1 MARVLEDLQKNSINA
16 EVLDKFHSSKYLF
29 KDFEKEVEK
38 RRIKEDKLLQE
49 KKAQEEAKNAPKTV
63 APQISNLRELKPK
76 PALIANQ
83 LGSGV
88 NLFDV
93 KTFQAEESFDHLK
106 VVPIVDEEALKR
118 QDISQHIKVHDKY
131 TLENPFQGTI
141 QEFIEG
147 NALSNVEDYIDE
159 DRDIYLKEF
168 LNIES
173 DILVK
178 INQYD
183 NLNPKLKPSVID
195 RRADIVEL
203 KNKLPVTLK
212 EYEIMESVIN
222 NLVTIVCGATGSG
235 KSTQIPQ
242 FLYET
247 GFCQDGLVGITQP
260 RRLAAIS
267 LAQRV
272 AEEMSSQVG
281 DKVGYQVRFE
291 ASKFTE
297 ETKIKF
303 MTDGILLNEMMS
315 DFLLTKYSV
324 IVLDEAHERKINTDL
339 LIGLLSRVIR
349 IRAKLSLRERE
360 ASEKAAFNSPS
371 TTQTGTAG
379 TTKFKM
385 NPLRIIIMSATLR
398 TSDFTNNK
406 YLFPEEKINTIEVEA
421 RMFPVK
427 VIHERETKPDY
438 VEECI
443 EKIVKIHTQLPP
455 GGLLVFL
462 TGEEEIRY
470 VVSEVRGRLEEAK
483 RRGLMSERI
492 EEDMKPEDF
501 DLQSENEEYQG
512 DKMQEEKEE
521 APQDPDIDEKVAE
534 KQDEASTVNK
544 EKRANS
550 TNKGVVDFLVCPLY
564 TKLPLVEQQKIFKHS
579 SPEKRL
585 IVISTNVAETSL
597 TIPDV
602 KYVVDC
608 GKEKKKVYNAQMTL
622 GRFEIDWVS
631 QSSAKQREGR
641 AGRTCAG
648 YCYRLYS
655 QAVFNKFKEFSDPE
669 IVKEPLDSS
678 ILTLKTIGIQ
688 DIEKFPFVTRPS
700 DQNINQAV
708 DELKKVGALSEDSK
722 VTPLGSSLS
731 QLPIK
736 PRLGKMLLMARK
748 AKQTVL
754 GILMAA
760 ALSTEEI
767 FDTRDLKE
775 ELGNITMEEADQKDA
790 KRLKKSLL
798 AKHKSLYSAFVNERS
813 DLITEANIIGNFI
826 ATVMRTLKSQ
836 PDSFNLNAF
845 ILRFCRENKLLFK
858 SMRETY
864 SLILH
869 LLKIVDTMIVNE
881 NEKAEIK
888 TIFEQFKPVVAD
900 KNSIAFEII
909 VATMIDKIARRIK
922 YIEEGREKQAF
933 ETTEHSL
940 KVQVHPSSFVFSR
953 RPNFL
958 VYNEVIESSADK
970 IFLARVTEID
980 NLALLAKYDPCLEPK
995 IEKILDPTPLYA
1007 STSDTMMHYARC
1019 TFGPK
1024 LWEIDYFLTEFLDDA
1039 REKYSYFCYAL
1050 LQGKVL
1056 PGFKVLREKLTVKLA
1071 DKILQEPKA
1080 LQPLIAYLQSHRI
1093 ASRQAF
1099 LQDNK
1104 KSSGLKTAV
1113 AALVD
1118 EKYRPKVQSL
1128 WHKLVGAGAEN

>member
-1 MARVLEDLQKNSINA
+1 LLTKRKKSEKERVARVLEDLHNNSIKP
-16 EVLDKFHSSKYLF
+16 EVLDKFHSSKYLHT
-29 KDFEKEVEK
+29 DFDKELQRK
-38 RRIKEDKLLQE
+38 RIKEEKLQQG
-49 KKAQEEAKNAPKTV
+49 KKDLEEAQNKPKTPP
-63 APQISNLRELKPK
+63 PQISNLSELKEK
-76 PALIANQ
+76 PVLIANQ
-83 LGSGV
+83 LGQGV
-88 NLFDV
+88 NLFNV
-93 KTFQAEESFDHLK
+93 KTFQAEESFSHLK

-118 QDISQHIKVHDKY
+118 EEISQQIKVRDKY

-141 QEFIEG
+141 DEFLEG
-147 NALSNVEDYIDE
+147 NALSNVEDYVDE
-159 DRDIYLKEF
+159 DRDIYLKEY

-183 NLNPKLKPSVID
+183 NLSPKKKLSTIIRP
-195 RRADIVEL
+195 ADIVAV

-247 GFCQDGLVGITQP
+247 GFCSEGLVGVTQP

-272 AEEMSSQVG
+272 AEEMASKVG

-291 ASKFTE
+291 ASRFTDD
-297 ETKIKF
+297 TKIKF

-315 DFLLTKYSV
+315 DFLLTRYSV

-349 IRAKLSLRERE
+349 IRARLSLKERE
-360 ASEKAAFNSPS
+360 QAEKSGQLSPS
-371 TTQTGTAG
+371 TTQTGGQT
-379 TTKFKM
+379 TTKYRM
-385 NPLRIIIMSATLR
+385 YPLRLIIMSATLR
-398 TSDFTNNK
+398 TSDFTDNK

-443 EKIVKIHTQLPP
+443 EKIVKVHTQLPP

-483 RRGLMSERI
+483 RKGLMSERV
-492 EEDMKPEDF
+492 EEDMKEEEFELRSDAGDDEPE
-501 DLQSENEEYQG
+501 
-512 DKMQEEKEE
+512 KMDEE
-521 APQDPDIDEKVAE
+521 APKEVDMEEKVAE
-534 KQDEASTVNK
+534 KQGETNK
-544 EKRANS
+544 SEQPKRPKS
-550 TNKGVVDFLVCPLY
+550 ENKGVIDFIVYPLY
-564 TKLPLVEQQKIFKHS
+564 TKLPMAEQQKIFKHS
-579 SPEKRL
+579 SAEKRL

-597 TIPDV
+597 TIPDI
-602 KYVVDC
+602 KYVIDC

-655 QAVFNKFKEFSDPE
+655 QAVFNKFNEFSAPE
-669 IVKEPLDSS
+669 IEKEPLDSS

-688 DIEKFPFVTRPS
+688 DIEKFPFVSRPA
-700 DQNINQAV
+700 DQNLTQSIE
-708 DELKKVGALSEDSK
+708 ELIKIGALGEDMR

-731 QLPIK
+731 QMPIK

-748 AKQTVL
+748 ADQPVF

-775 ELGNITMEEADQKDA
+775 ELGNIDMDETTDKDA
-790 KRLKKSLL
+790 KRLKKTLL
-798 AKHKSLYSAFVNERS
+798 AKHKSLYSAFVNDRS

-826 ATVMRTLKSQ
+826 SSIMKTQKAQS
-836 PDSFNLNAF
+836 DSFNLNSYV
-845 ILRFCRENKLLFK
+845 LKFCRENKLLFK
-858 SMRETY
+858 SMRESY

-869 LLKIVDTMIVNE
+869 LLKIVDTIVVNE
-881 NEKAEIK
+881 NERTEIK
-888 TIFEQFKPVVAD
+888 KKFEEFKPQVGDKTTVVY
-900 KNSIAFEII
+900 EVI
-909 VATMIDKIARRIK
+909 VATMIDKIARRIR

-933 ETTEHSL
+933 ETTEHL
-940 KVQVHPSSFVFSR
+940 VKVQVHPSSFVFSR

-958 VYNEVIESSADK
+958 VYNEVIESTNDK

-980 NLALLAKYDPCLEPK
+980 NMALLAKYDSSK
-995 IEKILDPTPLYA
+995 DRKVEKILDPTPLYSPIKDA
-1007 STSDTMMHYARC
+1007 MMHYARC
-1019 TFGPK
+1019 TFGSK
-1024 LWEIDYFLTEFLDDA
+1024 LW
-1039 REKYSYFCYAL
+1039 
-1050 LQGKVL
+1050 
-1056 PGFKVLREKLTVKLA
+1056 KL
-1071 DKILQEPKA
+1071 I
-1080 LQPLIAYLQSHRI
+1080 IS
-1093 ASRQAF
+1093 
-1099 LQDNK
+1099 
-1104 KSSGLKTAV
+1104 
-1113 AALVD
+1113 
-1118 EKYRPKVQSL
+1118 
-1128 WHKLVGAGAEN
+1128 

>member
-1 MARVLEDLQKNSINA
+1 L
-16 EVLDKFHSSKYLF
+16 H
-29 KDFEKEVEK
+29 KDFEKEIQRKKIKEEK
-38 RRIKEDKLLQE
+38 RLQE
-49 KKAQEEAKNAPKTV
+49 QKNQEEAQKTPKT
-63 APQISNLRELKPK
+63 AQPQISNLSELKGK
-76 PALIANQ
+76 SALITNQ
-83 LGSGV
+83 LGKGV

-93 KTFQAEESFDHLK
+93 KSFQAEENFDHLK

-118 QDISQHIKVHDKY
+118 QEISQLIKAHDKY

-141 QEFIEG
+141 QDFIEG
-147 NALSNVEDYIDE
+147 NALSNVEDYVDE

-183 NLNPKLKPSVID
+183 QLDPKIKPAPIK
-195 RRADIVEL
+195 RAADIAEV
-203 KNKLPVTLK
+203 KSKLPVTLK
-212 EYEIMESVIN
+212 EFEIMESVIN

-247 GFCQDGLVGITQP
+247 GFCSEGHIGITQP

-272 AEEMSSQVG
+272 AEEMASQVG
-281 DKVGYQVRFE
+281 GKVGYQVRFE
-291 ASKFTE
+291 ASKFTD

-349 IRAKLSLRERE
+349 IRAKLSLKERE
-360 ASEKAAFNSPS
+360 NSDKIETNSLS
-371 TTQTGTAG
+371 TTQTGGPRAS
-379 TTKFKM
+379 KFKM
-385 NPLRIIIMSATLR
+385 NPLRLIIMSATLR
-398 TSDFTNNK
+398 TSDFTANK

-427 VIHERETKPDY
+427 VIHERETMPDY

-470 VVSEVRGRLEEAK
+470 VTSEVQSRLEEAK
-483 RRGLMSERI
+483 RKGLMAERV
-492 EEDMKPEDF
+492 EEDMKPEEF
-501 DLQSENEEYQG
+501 ELHSENEDEQAE
-512 DKMQEEKEE
+512 KMIEEPLKEPNPEEKLAEKEE
-521 APQDPDIDEKVAE
+521 NVAAIGRKKDTKV
-534 KQDEASTVNK
+534 
-544 EKRANS
+544 
-550 TNKGVVDFLVCPLY
+550 TNKGVIDYVVYPLY
-564 TKLPLVEQQKIFKHS
+564 TKLPMAEQQKIFKHAS
-579 SPEKRL
+579 SEKRL

-597 TIPDV
+597 TIPNV

-622 GRFEIDWVS
+622 GRFEIDWIS

-648 YCYRLYS
+648 YCYRLFS
-655 QAVFNKFKEFSDPE
+655 QAVYNKFQEFSDPE

-678 ILTLKTIGIQ
+678 ILTLKTIGIH
-688 DIEKFPFVTRPS
+688 DIERFPFVTRPGE
-700 DQNINQAV
+700 QNISKAV
-708 DELKKVGALSEDSK
+708 EELTKIGALGLDLKITE
-722 VTPLGSSLS
+722 LGSSLS
-731 QLPIK
+731 QMPIK

-748 AKQTVL
+748 AHETVA

-767 FDTRDLKE
+767 FDTRELKE
-775 ELGNITMEEADQKDA
+775 ELSKLSTEEEDENSN
-790 KRLKKSLL
+790 KRLKKNLL
-798 AKHKSLYSAFVNERS
+798 AKHKSLYHSYINEKS

-826 ATVMRTLKSQ
+826 STVMKAQKSHGVT
-836 PDSFNLNAF
+836 FNLNTF
-845 ILRFCRENKLLFK
+845 ILKFCREGKLLFK

-869 LLKIVDTMIVNE
+869 LLKIVDTIVA
-881 NEKAEIK
+881 NEKEKEEIK
-888 TIFEQFKPVVAD
+888 LKFEDFQPTIAD
-900 KNSIAFEII
+900 KNSVVFEII
-909 VATMIDKIARRIK
+909 VATMIDKVARRIR
-922 YIEEGREKQAF
+922 YLEEGREKQAF
-933 ETTEHSL
+933 ETTEHNL

-958 VYNEVIESSADK
+958 IYNEVIQSSEEK

-980 NLALLAKYDPCLEPK
+980 NLALLAKYDPSQDRK
-995 IEKILDPTPLYA
+995 IEKIADPTPLY
-1007 STSDTMMHYARC
+1007 SITMDCMMHYARC
-1019 TFGPK
+1019 TFGIK
-1024 LWEIDYFLTEFLDDA
+1024 LWEIDYFLTEYLDDP
-1039 REKYSYFCYAL
+1039 REKYAYFCYAL

-1056 PGFKVLREKLTVKLA
+1056 PGFKVLKEKLKTKLP
-1071 DKILQEPKA
+1071 DKILQEPKI
-1080 LQPLIAYLQSHRI
+1080 LQPLIAYLQKHKV
-1093 ASRQAF
+1093 ASKQSF

-1104 KSSGLKTAV
+1104 KNQGFKVVISN
-1113 AALVD
+1113 LVED
-1118 EKYRPKVQSL
+1118 KYKQKVLAL
-1128 WHKLVGAGAEN
+1128 WHKIIGSGDEN